1 MSSNSLLYEINTR
14 VWIKRFG
21 QNKLLHEIPLEYWID
36 LHSKGF
42 EFIWLMGVWQINP
55 NTIEKY
61 CFEEGLI
68 QEYQN
73 ALPDW
78 EKEDIIGSPYSIEDY
93 IVSQN
98 LGGNDS
104 LTQLKEQLNSIG
116 LKLILDFIPNH
127 FSAESNL
134 IDATPELFLQGTE
147 EELNSDSKTYFKKND
162 RIFAHGKDPNF
173 AAWQDTI
180 QINYFNNSA
189 RKIMLHK
196 LDQISELCDG
206 VRCDMAMLINN
217 SIFANTWK
225 NNSSLQKSKFPKN
238 EFWSDAIQKIKNKK
252 DFIIIAEAYW
262 NTEWMLQEFGFDYTY
277 DKRLLDRLKSENVTE
292 IRSHLFADNNFQQ
305 KSIRFIENHDEQRA
319 AKIFS
324 LEKHKAAAIIA
335 YALPGLKLIHDG
347 QFEGKQI
354 RLPVQLGREPKE
366 EINNDTRNFYNK
378 LLAIIRNDSFK
389 IGNWKLLDTLRA
401 WEGNYSN
408 NNFLVWLWEYNSD
421 QRIVIVNYS
430 DQTSQCRIKFDVS
443 LEKNEIKLVD
453 LLDEMTYIR
462 NISEIQTDGLYVE
475 LKAFQAHIFSIEKD
489 S

>member
-1 MSSNSLLYEINTR
+1 MSNNSLLYEINTR

-21 QNKLLHEIPLEYWID
+21 PKKLLHEIPIEYWNA
-36 LHSKGF
+36 LRSKGF

-61 CFEEGLI
+61 CFEDGLK
-68 QEYQN
+68 QEYTN

-78 EKEDIIGSPYSIEDY
+78 EKKDVVGSPYSIEDY
-93 IVSQN
+93 LVSTN

-104 LTQLKEQLNSIG
+104 LIQLKEQLNSIE

-134 IDATPELFLQGTE
+134 IESNPELFLQGTE
-147 EELNSDSKTYFKKND
+147 EEFNVDSKTYFKKDD

-173 AAWQDTI
+173 DAWQDTI

-189 RKIMLHK
+189 RKIMLDK
-196 LDQISELCDG
+196 LEQISELCDG

-217 SIFANTWK
+217 PIFANTWK
-225 NNSSLQKSKFPKN
+225 NNSSLQKSKFPQN
-238 EFWSDAIQKIKNKK
+238 EFWSEVIQKIKNKK
-252 DFIIIAEAYW
+252 DFIFIAEAYW

-277 DKRLLDRLKSENVTE
+277 DKRLLDRLKLETVNE
-292 IRSHLFADNNFQQ
+292 IRSHLFADYNFQQ

-319 AKIFS
+319 AKIFN
-324 LEKHKAAAIIA
+324 LEKNKAAAIIA
-335 YALPGLKLIHDG
+335 YTLPGLKLIHDG

-354 RLPVQLGREPKE
+354 RLPVQLGREPEE
-366 EINNDTRNFYNK
+366 EISNDIYSFYK
-378 LLAIIRNDSFK
+378 SLLSIIQSKTFK
-389 IGNWKLLDTLRA
+389 KGTWRILEPLQA
-401 WEGNYSN
+401 WEQNYSN
-408 NNFLVWLWEYNSD
+408 NNFLAWAWEYKSD
-421 QRIVIVNYS
+421 KRIVIVNYS

-462 NISEIQTDGLYVE
+462 NISEIQSDGLYVE
-475 LKAFQAHIFSIEKD
+475 LKAFQAHIFSIEIV